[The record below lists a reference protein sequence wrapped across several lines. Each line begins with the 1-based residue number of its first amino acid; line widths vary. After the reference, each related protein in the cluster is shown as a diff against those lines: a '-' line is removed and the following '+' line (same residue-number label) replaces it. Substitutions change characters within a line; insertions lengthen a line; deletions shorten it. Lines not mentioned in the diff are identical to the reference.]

1 MSADSHAP
9 AAGHH
14 EPSKYHFYIKV
25 AMILSVVTGIEV
37 VLVYLPIAKWFVVT
51 ALITL
56 SAGKFLAVIFYF
68 MHLRWDKV
76 FCTILFFI
84 GLVLAG
90 GTMCALS
97 PARNNRPYCIGSTT
111 NERIAVTPFCKIFP
125 SCSLR
130 APPSLLC
137 RCSQIRESGH
147 AAMSSS

>member
-1 MSADSHAP
+1 MSAPASSPA

-14 EPSKYHFYIKV
+14 EPSKFHFYIQV

-37 VLVYLPIAKWFVVT
+37 VLVYLPLPKWFVVT
-51 ALITL
+51 SLVTL

-90 GTMCALS
+90 GTLWALLHLFGADAAKPLTS
-97 PARNNRPYCIGSTT
+97 VVGT
-111 NERIAVTPFCKIFP
+111 
-125 SCSLR
+125 
-130 APPSLLC
+130 LLF
-137 RCSQIRESGH
+137 
-147 AAMSSS
+147 